1 MLCIWTQKRNIIVV
15 VVIIIFIVTNA
26 LSFRLPTSIV
36 LIRSTRDN
44 QRRAIRCI
52 VRFQS
57 PSADQFNTTNGENI
71 VSEDTTSI
79 FSTGMTDRFQY
90 KFLFF

>member
-1 MLCIWTQKRNIIVV
+1 MLCIWTQKRNII

-52 VRFQS
+52 VRVQS

-71 VSEDTTSI
+71 AEDNTSI

-90 KFLFF
+90 KVC